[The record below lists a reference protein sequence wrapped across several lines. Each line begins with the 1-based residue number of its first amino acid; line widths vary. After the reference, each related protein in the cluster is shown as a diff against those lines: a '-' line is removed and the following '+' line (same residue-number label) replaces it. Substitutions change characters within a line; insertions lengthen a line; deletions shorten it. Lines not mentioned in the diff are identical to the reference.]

1 MARVPP
7 AYVPLHVLAQRV
19 GLPEAWLRREAR
31 AGRIPA
37 LKIGRRLFF
46 NRAAVEGVLLERAAQ
61 ESVGSPG
68 EAGATAPIATEAR
81 A

>member
-1 MARVPP
+1 METTILRVCELADALDLP
-7 AYVPLHVLAQRV
+7 ADWLA
-19 GLPEAWLRREAR
+19 REAR

-61 ESVGSPG
+61 ESASSLG
-68 EAGATAPIATEAR
+68 EVTANTAPIAAEGR